1 MCGRLQETVDLLHN
15 EYKVISYEY
24 VLLGPPSSE
33 IVPLSEVEVKYKK
46 RGTWFKRPETMLKW
60 LRIKHLLEH
69 HFENLK
75 RAFLEIDTNHSG
87 GIVRAP
93 SGRRKPPVALGFG
106 STRIVEGRVNYT
118 QRLLDGLMVD
128 YMECLVKYE
137 WEAMFGAEGQVKDA
151 LAAADLDSND
161 VFGMPGSRAEPSG
174 AGAVSVKCRPVT
186 RYVTI

>member
-1 MCGRLQETVDLLHN
+1 MSKNVYAGD
-15 EYKVISYEY
+15 
-24 VLLGPPSSE
+24 SSDSDVAVMAAP
-33 IVPLSEVEVKYKK
+33 ITWTRMAFGMVKYKK

-93 SGRRKPPVALGFG
+93 SGRRKPPV
-106 STRIVEGRVNYT
+106 
-118 QRLLDGLMVD
+118 
-128 YMECLVKYE
+128 KYE